1 MLADRRGSILLPG
14 MAMGMILTMLGM
26 HVIDTCKAIL
36 IRELGQNAADAVA
49 LESAVWHAQGMNL
62 LVLINVVMAAILSI
76 LVAIRVAEILLI
88 AAIAI
93 VTIAAAVASFFSFGT
108 AEADAA
114 PLIEM
119 LTNALTR
126 TIEFENK
133 VSPKIIDALSKAA
146 DVEKT
151 VAAVVPYIAVAHPVT
166 LANDVPGIPFAFS
179 LVPAEFE
186 RQVSTSAIEL
196 KGDGFF
202 KGYKIE
208 NAFPARMGTIAL
220 PGSMGKL
227 VDSALAK
234 LPAKGVVST
243 AVTIGKY
250 ATGSLPVQEEDFY
263 QLCERAAELVVANM
277 LHVFSF
283 GGLNQSAIDKVS
295 SFAGVIAGSLHTLA
309 CTPISE
315 LKSKVDAQV
324 KDAVDQKCKDDKK
337 AKEDGGGKW
346 SDAEQ
351 KKCKDDNEK
360 KYKKQ
365 FSAPDAEAIKVARLW
380 GVIASP
386 KESPF
391 LHVYAVTQLPS
402 KFNVEPANA
411 NGEFRHVCDGGN
423 DAGYRGCG
431 ENSMWSNGWFAKL
444 VPVRNLGLEVEM
456 KLGAIFAGWL
466 SRFMGKNVTS
476 LVDQFVKKLPVNGN
490 PLQSNALNDSLN
502 RVIGTLVGPKAANGW
517 WNRRLLG
524 GQTFQGLQ
532 RLGVQNDLT
541 KYPEY
546 LH

>member
-1 MLADRRGSILLPG
+1 MLSCRRGSILLPG
-14 MAMGMILTMLGM
+14 MAMGVILTMLGM
-26 HVIDTCKAIL
+26 HIMDTCKAIL
-36 IRELGQNAADAVA
+36 LRELGQNAADAVA

-88 AAIAI
+88 GAIAI
-93 VTIAAAVASFFSFGT
+93 LTIAAAVASFFSFGT
-108 AEADAA
+108 AGAA
-114 PLIEM
+114 ATQLIQV

-126 TIEFENK
+126 VIQFENR
-133 VSPKIIDALSKAA
+133 VSPKIVDALSKAA

-151 VAAVVPYIAVAHPVT
+151 VAAVMPYIAVAHPVT

-186 RQVSTSAIEL
+186 RQFSTANVEI
-196 KGDGFF
+196 KGEGFF

-208 NAFPARMGTIAL
+208 TAFPARMGTIAL
-220 PGSMGKL
+220 PGSMNKMVGN
-227 VDSALAK
+227 ALGK
-234 LPAKGVVST
+234 LPAQGAVNS

-250 ATGSLPVQEEDFY
+250 ALGSLPVQEEDFY
-263 QLCERAAELVVANM
+263 QLCERAAELVVAN
-277 LHVFSF
+277 LLQVFTF
-283 GGLNQSAIDKVS
+283 GAMDQGAIDKVS

-315 LKSKVDAQV
+315 LKSTVTDKVN
-324 KDAVDQKCKDDKK
+324 DAVTQKCKDDKK
-337 AKEDGGGKW
+337 KKEDDGDTW
-346 SDAEQ
+346 SDDDQ

-380 GVIASP
+380 GIIQAP

-391 LHVYAVTQLPS
+391 LHVWAVTNIDSPL
-402 KFNVEPANA
+402 NVEPANA
-411 NGEFRHVCDGGN
+411 NGEFRHVCDGN
-423 DAGYRGCG
+423 TDAAYRGCS
-431 ENSMWSNGWFAKL
+431 ENSMWSNGWYAKL
-444 VPVRNLGLEVEM
+444 VPVRNFGIEVEV

-466 SRFMGKNVTS
+466 SRFMGKNIVS
-476 LVDQFVKKLPVNGN
+476 LVDQFVKKLPVNTN
-490 PLQSNALNDSLN
+490 PLASNALNDSLN
-502 RVIGTLVGPKAANGW
+502 RVIGTLAGPKAANGW

-524 GQTFQGLQ
+524 GQAFGWLQ
-532 RLGVQNDLT
+532 RLGVKNDLT

>member
-1 MLADRRGSILLPG
+1 MLSCRRGSILLPG
-14 MAMGMILTMLGM
+14 MAMGVILTMLGM
-26 HVIDTCKAIL
+26 HIMDTCKAIL
-36 IRELGQNAADAVA
+36 LRELGQNAADAVA

-88 AAIAI
+88 GAIAI
-93 VTIAAAVASFFSFGT
+93 LTIAAAVASFFSFGT
-108 AEADAA
+108 AGAA
-114 PLIEM
+114 ATQLIQV

-126 TIEFENK
+126 VIQFENR
-133 VSPKIIDALSKAA
+133 VSPKIVDALSKAA

-151 VAAVVPYIAVAHPVT
+151 VAAVMPYIAVAHPVT

-186 RQVSTSAIEL
+186 RQFSTANVEI
-196 KGDGFF
+196 KGEGFF

-208 NAFPARMGTIAL
+208 TAFPARMGTIAL
-220 PGSMGKL
+220 PGSMNKMVGN
-227 VDSALAK
+227 ALGK
-234 LPAKGVVST
+234 LPAQGAVNS

-250 ATGSLPVQEEDFY
+250 ALGSLPVQEEDFY
-263 QLCERAAELVVANM
+263 QLCERAAELVVAN
-277 LHVFSF
+277 LLQVFTF
-283 GGLNQSAIDKVS
+283 GAMDQGAIDKVS

-315 LKSKVDAQV
+315 LKSTVTDKVNE
-324 KDAVDQKCKDDKK
+324 AVTQKCDDDKK
-337 AKEDGGGKW
+337 KKEDGGDTW
-346 SDAEQ
+346 SDDDQ

-380 GVIASP
+380 GIIQAP

-391 LHVYAVTQLPS
+391 LHVWAVTNIDSPL
-402 KFNVEPANA
+402 NVEPANA
-411 NGEFRHVCDGGN
+411 NGEFRHVCDGN
-423 DAGYRGCG
+423 TDAAYRGCS
-431 ENSMWSNGWFAKL
+431 ENSMWSNGWYAKL
-444 VPVRNLGLEVEM
+444 VPVRNFGIEVEV

-466 SRFMGKNVTS
+466 SRFMGKNIVS
-476 LVDQFVKKLPVNGN
+476 LVDQFVKKLPVNTN
-490 PLQSNALNDSLN
+490 PLASNALNDSLN
-502 RVIGTLVGPKAANGW
+502 RVIGTLAGPKAANGW

-524 GQTFQGLQ
+524 GQAFGWLQ
-532 RLGVQNDLT
+532 RLGVKNDLT